1 MDRVVLNHVTYR
13 YPIAEEN
20 ALNDVSLRIKEGEF
34 CSIIGAN
41 GSGKTTLCN
50 VIRGFIP
57 KFYQG
62 DLEGQVLINGRDI
75 AEVDLGSLATEVG
88 FVFQNPFTQISGIA
102 NTVFEELAFGL
113 ENMGVEPD
121 VIRRRVEDVLR
132 LTKTE
137 EFRDRNPYQLSG
149 GQQQRIALAA
159 ILIME
164 QDIMVIDEP
173 TSQLDPQSTDDVF
186 EVIKLMKDM
195 GRTIVLVEHKM
206 EQIARYSDHIVVLD
220 QGRVVLEGAPRDVIT
235 NPDCAKYHT
244 RLPQCTNIGL
254 GLKER
259 GVDLGG
265 LPITNDEAVAQ
276 IRNYMGR

>member
-1 MDRVVLNHVTYR
+1 
-13 YPIAEEN
+13 
-20 ALNDVSLRIKEGEF
+20 
-34 CSIIGAN
+34 
-41 GSGKTTLCN
+41 
-50 VIRGFIP
+50 
-57 KFYQG
+57 
-62 DLEGQVLINGRDI
+62 
-75 AEVDLGSLATEVG
+75 
-88 FVFQNPFTQISGIA
+88 
-102 NTVFEELAFGL
+102 
-113 ENMGVEPD
+113 
-121 VIRRRVEDVLR
+121 
-132 LTKTE
+132 
-137 EFRDRNPYQLSG
+137 
-149 GQQQRIALAA
+149 ALAS
-159 ILIME
+159 ILLME
-164 QDIMVIDEP
+164 QDILVIDEP
-173 TSQLDPQSTDDVF
+173 TSQLDPQSKDDVF

-265 LPITNDEAVAQ
+265 LPITNDEAAAQ

>member
-50 VIRGFIP
+50 VIR
-57 KFYQG
+57 
-62 DLEGQVLINGRDI
+62 
-75 AEVDLGSLATEVG
+75 
-88 FVFQNPFTQISGIA
+88 
-102 NTVFEELAFGL
+102 
-113 ENMGVEPD
+113 
-121 VIRRRVEDVLR
+121 RRVEDVLR

-137 EFRDRNPYQLSG
+137 AFRDRNPYQLSG

-206 EQIARYSDHIVVLD
+206 EQIARYSDHIIVLD
-220 QGRVVLEGAPRDVIT
+220 QGRVVLEGTPREVIT

-254 GLKER
+254 GLKKR
-259 GVDLGG
+259 GVDLGE
-265 LPITNDEAVAQ
+265 LPITTDEAVGQ
-276 IRNYMGR
+276 ICTYMGR

>member
-1 MDRVVLNHVTYR
+1 MDRLVLNHVTYR

-41 GSGKTTLCN
+41 GSGKTTLCT

-62 DLEGQVLINGRDI
+62 
-75 AEVDLGSLATEVG
+75 DLGSLATEVG

-186 EVIKLMKDM
+186 EVIKLMKDV

-235 NPDCAKYHT
+235 NPDCAQYHT

-265 LPITNDEAVAQ
+265 LPITNDEAAAQ